1 MGWMWG
7 CHVHVRF
14 KEAFM
19 TDAHAALMSQGVA
32 HLEGGLVFRQR
43 RGVGLW
49 GIIPPSRILLTL
61 RECASVGSMN
71 TCGVIGVE
79 TGTQR

>member
-1 MGWMWG
+1 
-7 CHVHVRF
+7 
-14 KEAFM
+14 M

-49 GIIPPSRILLTL
+49 GIIPPPGFFSL
-61 RECASVGSMN
+61 CGSVRHWG
-71 TCGVIGVE
+71 
-79 TGTQR
+79 R

>member
-1 MGWMWG
+1 
-7 CHVHVRF
+7 
-14 KEAFM
+14 M
-19 TDAHAALMSQGVA
+19 TDAHTALTSQGVA

-49 GIIPPSRILLTL
+49 GIIPSSRILLTL

-71 TCGVIGVE
+71 TCGVIGVK